1 MDDLV
6 ARWVA
11 LAGEETRRI
20 GADLADRY
28 GEEHR
33 RYHTREHLVAVLDL
47 VDELAGHADDP
58 DLVRLAAWFHDAVYD
73 PRRGD
78 NEERSAVKAERVLAD
93 TDLPPEAI
101 AEVARLVRL
110 TATHTPGPADR
121 NGQVLCDADLLTATH
136 TPGPADRN
144 GQVLCDADL
153 AILGADAERYAAYAA
168 AVRSEYAFVPEEHF
182 NAARADILRSLLAKP
197 TIFHTPPARERFERR
212 ARRNLHQELS
222 RLESALGR

>member
-93 TDLPPEAI
+93 TDLPPEAV
-101 AEVARLVRL
+101 AEVARLVR
-110 TATHTPGPADR
+110 
-121 NGQVLCDADLLTATH
+121 LTATH